1 MLSGGPPHR
10 GQGLVVIVLAF
21 CDMEIGLVIVVFL
34 TALDGILSSDLPGN
48 FKGPWEFQH
57 LLLKCL
63 HCWLLAAG
71 FVLRYRRQDC
81 SIYYLWVIARE
92 LAMVHIIS
100 QVRGGGGILYA
111 AFSSG

>member
-10 GQGLVVIVLAF
+10 GQGLLVIVLAF

-71 FVLRYRRQDC
+71 FVLRYEQQDC
-81 SIYYLWVIARE
+81 SIFMRNSRE

-100 QVRGGGGILYA
+100 QVRGWGDTLCRLFFWIRG
-111 AFSSG
+111 

>member
-10 GQGLVVIVLAF
+10 GQGLVVNVLVC
-21 CDMEIGLVIVVFL
+21 CDMEIGLVFVVFL
-34 TALDGILSSDLPGN
+34 TAVDGILSSDLPGN
-48 FKGPWEFQH
+48 FGGPWEFQH

-71 FVLRYRRQDC
+71 FVLRYEQQDC
-81 SIYYLWVIARE
+81 SIFMGNSKKTRYGASNSTGE
-92 LAMVHIIS
+92 G
-100 QVRGGGGILYA
+100 RGGLLYA